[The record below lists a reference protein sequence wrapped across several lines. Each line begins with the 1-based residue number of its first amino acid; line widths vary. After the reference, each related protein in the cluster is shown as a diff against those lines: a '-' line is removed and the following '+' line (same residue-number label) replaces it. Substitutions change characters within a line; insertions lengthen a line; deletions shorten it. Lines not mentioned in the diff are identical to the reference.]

1 MVEEGS
7 ANDPAR
13 AFEDLRAEVSVLR
26 RAIEAIPQTLE
37 EGLAPDYGADLARLA
52 KGLAAVAAQVEL
64 MGQHPALQMTPADHQ
79 RAVAQ
84 TSTDL
89 MRNALVSFERATQA
103 ADGERRQLSAMIGT
117 ARAQEAQFKIVAAAA
132 AVALLIGLVL
142 SPFFAGIL
150 PFGLNTRV
158 AALVMRNDRWNAGA
172 ALMAAQNPQGWN
184 ELGAA
189 EDLVK
194 ANRER
199 LLACQAAATKVGR
212 SLSCS
217 VVVEGR

>member
-1 MVEEGS
+1 LVHENS
-7 ANDPAR
+7 SSDPAR
-13 AFEDLRAEVSVLR
+13 AFEDLRAEVTVLR
-26 RAIEAIPQTLE
+26 RAVEAIPQTLE
-37 EGLAPDYGADLARLA
+37 EGRAPDYGEDLAKLA
-52 KGLAAVAAQVEL
+52 KELAAVACQVEL
-64 MGQHPALQMTPADHQ
+64 MGQHPALRMTPADHH

-84 TSTDL
+84 TGADL
-89 MRNALVSFERATQA
+89 MRGALQSFERATQA

-117 ARAQEAQFKIVAAAA
+117 ARAQESQFKVVALVAGI
-132 AVALLIGLVL
+132 ALLIGLVL
-142 SPFFAGIL
+142 SPIFASIL
-150 PFGLNTRV
+150 PFGLNARV

-199 LLACQAAATKVGR
+199 LLACQAVATRAGR
-212 SLSCS
+212 SQTCS
-217 VVVEGR
+217 VLVAGH